1 MLGLLSLLIVFL
13 LEEVASGCPTD
24 CICKWKNG
32 KQTVECIN
40 KDMLVIPDGM
50 DMGTQ
55 VLEFSGN
62 NLHSIHKEKFLKMDL
77 INLQRIY
84 LSRCRIAIIDGMAF
98 KGLANLVELDLS
110 GNMLE
115 TVPTEIFIDTQSLM
129 RLTLSYNPIKSVKR
143 LAFNHLSFLNTLEL
157 DSCEIR
163 RIEEGAFIGLHSLE
177 WLHLKNNKMTSVN
190 GSQVFP
196 STLRGV
202 ELQGNLWE
210 CDCHMLEMHTWLR
223 GFSIPLTSE
232 PKCKRPPKLAGRP
245 IKSIPTLDLACL
257 PDVSPTTFYLEIGE
271 GKNVSLL
278 CHVHAVPEAHVSW
291 WFQGQLLQNDSLVAP
306 GMRLIYFIEE
316 GSVNKRSELFIYN
329 TNTEDNG
336 TFICTAEN
344 SAGIVYSNF
353 TIRVILREEPQFE
366 ITTLH
371 FEFILITVSAAAV
384 SLLVLI
390 IVLILS
396 LVRCYKNS
404 RRRRK
409 REMNKLHDTK
419 DSLLLDSIEEFSEQS
434 QHNNKQC
441 SNITLVDRQ
450 EMFYNVTHPNE
461 DLLGTMSTT
470 TISTSNQVKTPT
482 TLRRYQLEQNPDLIN
497 DTESVVAAGRRK
509 EGDGES
515 HVNFEEAIENFK
527 LSSSSNLVASN
538 VLPSNVL
545 PSNVLAPNVMAP
557 NVMAPNMLDGLRRSA
572 RDLYR
577 LSADVHLN
585 PVGLLNT
592 GDCYRTLPYN
602 RGGGAGKRQSSNP
615 INRIPR
621 EAEFIARG
629 HQAQPAYEH
638 YCADVR
644 YTADGYPVRTVAEQE
659 TTFSEGSVHSCCS
672 LPPIQW
678 PSCVPAVV
686 VRMNSNAEDKT
697 VTTATA
703 AAAKKCVGA
712 QTQTESDDLKI
723 SAQKTVSL
731 CNVAGEVDTGECPDE
746 GYEGETMDPC

>member
-1 MLGLLSLLIVFL
+1 M
-13 LEEVASGCPTD
+13 
-24 CICKWKNG
+24 
-32 KQTVECIN
+32 
-40 KDMLVIPDGM
+40 VIIPEGM
-50 DMGTQ
+50 DTGTQ

-62 NLHSIHKEKFLKMDL
+62 NLRTLHREKFFKMDL

-84 LSRCRIAIIDGMAF
+84 LSRCRISIIDGRAF
-98 KGLANLVELDLS
+98 KGLTNLVELDLS
-110 GNMLE
+110 GNALE
-115 TVPTEIFIDTQSLM
+115 TVPTETFVDIPSLM
-129 RLTLSYNPIKSVKR
+129 RLTLSYNPIKALKR
-143 LAFNHLSFLNTLEL
+143 LSFNHLSFLNTLEL
-157 DSCEIR
+157 DNCEIR
-163 RIEEGAFIGLHSLE
+163 RIEDGAFIGLHSLE
-177 WLHLKNNKMTSVN
+177 WLHLKNNKMTTVN
-190 GSQVFP
+190 GSEVFP
-196 STLRGV
+196 LTLRAV

-210 CDCHMLEMHTWLR
+210 CDCHMLEMHTWLQ
-223 GFSIPLTSE
+223 GFSIPPTSE
-232 PKCKRPPKLAGRP
+232 PKCKGPSKLSGRA

-353 TIRVILREEPQFE
+353 TIRVVLREEPQFE

-371 FEFILITVSAAAV
+371 FEFILITVSAAGV
-384 SLLVLI
+384 SLVVLI

-396 LVRCYKNS
+396 LVRCCKNA

-419 DSLLLDSIEEFSEQS
+419 DSLLLDSVEEFSEQS
-434 QHNNKQC
+434 KEC

-450 EMFYNVTHPNE
+450 EMFYNTTHPNE
-461 DLLGTMSTT
+461 DLLGTMSS
-470 TISTSNQVKTPT
+470 ISTSNQVKTPT
-482 TLRRYQLEQNPDLIN
+482 SLRRYQLEQNPDLIN
-497 DTESVVAAGRRK
+497 DTESVGRRK

-527 LSSSSNLVASN
+527 LSSSNL
-538 VLPSNVL
+538 LPHT
-545 PSNVLAPNVMAP
+545 LAATEE
-557 NVMAPNMLDGLRRSA
+557 LRRSA

-592 GDCYRTLPYN
+592 SDSRNCYRTLPYN
-602 RGGGAGKRQSSNP
+602 RGAGKRQSAANP
-615 INRIPR
+615 INRFSR
-621 EAEFIARG
+621 EAEFISRS
-629 HQAQPAYEH
+629 QAQPAYEH
-638 YCADVR
+638 YCPDVR
-644 YTADGYPVRTVAEQE
+644 YTADGYPVRTAAEQE

-686 VRMNSNAEDKT
+686 VRMNSNIEDN
-697 VTTATA
+697 ASGCGSGSG
-703 AAAKKCVGA
+703 KKCVGA
-712 QTQTESDDLKI
+712 QTQTESDDLKLT
-723 SAQKTVSL
+723 AQKTLSL
-731 CNVAGEVDTGECPDE
+731 CNVSGEVDVGECADE
-746 GYEGETMDPC
+746 GYVGEVTDPC